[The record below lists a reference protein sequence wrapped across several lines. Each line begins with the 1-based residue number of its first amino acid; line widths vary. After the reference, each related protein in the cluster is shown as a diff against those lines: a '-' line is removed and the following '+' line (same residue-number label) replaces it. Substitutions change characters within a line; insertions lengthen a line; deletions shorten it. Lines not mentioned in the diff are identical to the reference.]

1 MKLSSQYYKHNFHTC
16 SCKYPESLTHDRDF
30 APFIFLHQYGSAKSQ
45 PAAPHTFQVNAP
57 SCLCMFAV
65 CRTCSRWHIPAF
77 DPVATLKSPT
87 IAAENSWV
95 KKKIIFQIRLL
106 NDYRR
111 AKVVFGGGVSSGR
124 KWGIEMAGTSDGHF
138 VFPKQHFLYFLP
150 LPHGHGS
157 FRPTPEISDGC
168 LDSKCFILQ

>member
-16 SCKYPESLTHDRDF
+16 ICKYPESLTHDRDF

-111 AKVVFGGGVSSGR
+111 AKVVFGGGSFKWPQVGNRDGRDVRRSLCFSQTALLVLFATPAWTRVISSN
-124 KWGIEMAGTSDGHF
+124 S
-138 VFPKQHFLYFLP
+138 
-150 LPHGHGS
+150 
-157 FRPTPEISDGC
+157 
-168 LDSKCFILQ
+168 